1 MKNQKLNYT
10 SLTKTKNI
18 NRPISTSKNDLSFFQ
33 KTKGGPFYL
42 LPLIDKNI
50 TNIAYHKPTSILT
63 KYISDQAHKIIQKTE
78 EDLKKPI
85 IIENIKKKIKNNS
98 MSHKGNNQLKNMA
111 RSRNK
116 TVSDEINI
124 KDLDK
129 LKVKDKEKRKI
140 NNFYLTAQNQK
151 DTSTNSRIN
160 TNGNEY
166 SNKVSTEPNILDND
180 KQQNKNEER
189 LSIRQSGIKK
199 KHESSMSLDRK
210 LTKEKAKFLSSTF
223 RRIRSYQPKIEEN
236 WKFAYGLTV
245 NVGPKIPIPGL
256 DNSIEHQSKL
266 INDQYKLLVDN
277 IFHYRMSIITKDNY
291 LDSFKC
297 LSLKN
302 KISYNKALEEV
313 CGLLLLLPQ
322 LILVEFYKY
331 IEKFEG
337 MSVPNKKKFKDKY
350 IFDEISCL
358 LYNNKLLSEVSEY
371 FQNCFEVY
379 LILIKEVDDMT
390 LNPKNF
396 TNVLSAF
403 EKARYDIC
411 FASNMAENAMND
423 YNKELNYI
431 NKLDRIDMIKKK
443 LNNKDVTDII
453 RINNNNKKNSERQR
467 RLRIEAC
474 LSTKEEEINQNK
486 NKDLIFH
493 KENKITN
500 NRKFKSIID
509 SILVTKI
516 LKHCKKDVKYEINTQ
531 RINNEMD
538 EIYSGELGKTKNINK
553 VIKLNF

>member
-1 MKNQKLNYT
+1 MKNQKLNFT
-10 SLTKTKNI
+10 SLTKNI
-18 NRPISTSKNDLSFFQ
+18 NKPISTSKNDSSFIQ
-33 KTKGGPFYL
+33 NSKGGSFYL

-50 TNIAYHKPTSILT
+50 TSIAYHKPTSILT
-63 KYISDQAHKIIQKTE
+63 KYINDQAHKIIQKTE

-85 IIENIKKKIKNNS
+85 IIENIKKKIKSTS
-98 MSHKGNNQLKNMA
+98 MFHKGNKQLKNLA

-124 KDLDK
+124 KDLNK
-129 LKVKDKEKRKI
+129 LKVKDKEERKI
-140 NNFYLTAQNQK
+140 DTFYLTAQNQK
-151 DTSTNSRIN
+151 DTSTKSKIN

-166 SNKVSTEPNILDND
+166 SNKVSTESNILDND
-180 KQQNKNEER
+180 KQQSKKEEG

-199 KHESSMSLDRK
+199 KYESSMSLDRE
-210 LTKEKAKFLSSTF
+210 LTKEKAKFLNSTF
-223 RRIRSYQPKIEEN
+223 RRIRTYQPKIEEN
-236 WKFAYGLTV
+236 WKSTYGLTV
-245 NVGPKIPIPGL
+245 NIGPVVPIPGM

-266 INDQYKLLVDN
+266 LNDQYKLLIDN

-350 IFDEISCL
+350 IFDEVSCL
-358 LYNNKLLSEVSEY
+358 LYNNNLLSEVSEY

-379 LILIKEVDDMT
+379 LILIKEVDNMS

-411 FASNMAENAMND
+411 FACNMAENAMND
-423 YNKELNYI
+423 YNKDLNYI
-431 NKLDRIDMIKKK
+431 NKLNRIDMIKKK

-453 RINNNNKKNSERQR
+453 RIHNNSKKNSERQR

-474 LSTKEEEINQNK
+474 LSTKEDEINQNK
-486 NKDLIFH
+486 KKELIFH
-493 KENKITN
+493 KQNKITK
-500 NRKFKSIID
+500 NRKFKSIVD

-516 LKHCKKDVKYEINTQ
+516 LKLCKKDVKYQITTQ

-538 EIYSGELGKTKNINK
+538 ESYSGEISKTKNIHK